1 MGLSGPKMQLKER
14 GDHLYTPW
22 APTVSHRVS
31 QWAPQL
37 YSLSHWAPHTLRD
50 ARCCLNTSFTPG
62 CRLYLVNY
70 NKWHQPRLCP
80 WLAVS
85 PPAQNVDKWQYSF
98 SSGFIF
104 TSADHHSVAR
114 VFGLLRVKQSL
125 PCHWW
130 CKKKASGGIT
140 IQNTSDSKMNPT
152 EWR

>member
-37 YSLSHWAPHTLRD
+37 YSVSHWAPHTLRD

-85 PPAQNVDKWQYSF
+85 PPAQNVDTIFF
-98 SSGFIF
+98 SRIYLHFSRSPFC
-104 TSADHHSVAR
+104 SERLWVA
-114 VFGLLRVKQSL
+114 FSEKTQQSL

-140 IQNTSDSKMNPT
+140 IKKQI
-152 EWR
+152 RF